1 MAETAIEAKSL
12 TKKFGAFTAV
22 EDVSF
27 TVSKGEVFGFLGANG
42 SGKSTTIRMLCGL
55 LQSTSG
61 GAVVAGFDINKE
73 PDRVKECIGYMS
85 QKFSLYEDLS
95 VNENIQF
102 WGGVYGLSD
111 EKIEERRKW
120 AIEIAGLSGRENSLP
135 KELPGGFKQRLALGC
150 AMLHEPAVVFLDEP
164 TGGVD
169 PIMRRSFW
177 DLIRSLSEK
186 GTTVFVTT
194 HYLDEAEYC
203 NRLML
208 LHAGRIIA
216 GGSPQELKTK
226 YIKNPV
232 MEVETDNVIEAM
244 TVLGQDDRI
253 DETSVFGTL
262 LHVSVRPGP
271 DAEQVIRDVLSK
283 SGRKVI
289 RVERIMPSLEDVF
302 IHLIDEQVRHGRLT
316 EEQRVEEQHATEE
329 QPA

>member
-1 MAETAIEAKSL
+1 METAIDAKGL
-12 TKKFGAFTAV
+12 TKKFGTFTAV

-27 TVSKGEVFGFLGANG
+27 TVAKGEIFGLLGANG

-61 GAVVAGFDINKE
+61 TGTVAGFDINKA
-73 PDRVKECIGYMS
+73 PDSVKENIGYMS

-95 VNENIQF
+95 VDENIQF
-102 WGGVYGLSD
+102 WGGIYGLTD

-120 AIEIAGLSGRENSLP
+120 AVSIAGLSGREKSLP

-150 AMLHEPAVVFLDEP
+150 AMLHSPAVVFLDEP

-169 PIMRRSFW
+169 PIMRRKFW
-177 DLIRSLSEK
+177 DLIRATAEG

-203 NRLML
+203 NKIVL
-208 LHAGRIIA
+208 LHAGRVIA
-216 GGSPQELKTK
+216 GGSPHELKTE

-232 MEVETDNVIEAM
+232 MEVETNNVIEAM
-244 TVLGQDDRI
+244 SILGQDSRI

-262 LHVSVRPGP
+262 LHVIVKPEHN
-271 DAEQVIRDVLSK
+271 AEEVIRDVLSK
-283 SGRKVI
+283 NGHQVKRI
-289 RVERIMPSLEDVF
+289 ERIMPSLEDVF
-302 IHLIDEQVRHGRLT
+302 IHLIDEQVRQGRVT
-316 EEQRVEEQHATEE
+316 EEQSA
-329 QPA
+329 